1 MLYSS
6 KTFGR
11 ILHQVLLYAV
21 DGIIVEE
28 DERPCF
34 GAEGEH
40 PCFGAEGERPCFVAE
55 GEHPCFEAEGERPC
69 FGEQRVNVPAL
80 ESRQKAVSMIAF
92 PALEQ
97 YIR

>member
-1 MLYSS
+1 M
-6 KTFGR
+6 
-11 ILHQVLLYAV
+11 HQVLLYAV

-55 GEHPCFEAEGERPC
+55 GERPCFVAEGERPC
-69 FGEQRVNVPAL
+69 FGEQT
-80 ESRQKAVSMIAF
+80 VSMIAF